1 MARFARLT
9 GTRAHC
15 ELDRQWSTTPPSR
28 AHALPGSPQRH
39 PDTGSKTRRRL
50 LRARLALPTP
60 VGPVRRRSG
69 SRNRRRSPRVGRRAL
84 RGELDSCSFGSLR
97 ENSRGRRP
105 GLSRGQQHR
114 RPSHTSSWAGSCVS
128 LTHVLWNSKVPRL
141 RNVVRAKLTGSTH
154 EIALCIAHAPQTTS
168 PIAPRCPT
176 PTTTPKTFVR
186 HRFAHETHR

>member
-69 SRNRRRSPRVGRRAL
+69 SRNRRRSPRAGRRAL
-84 RGELDSCSFGSLR
+84 RGQLDSCSLGFSGR
-97 ENSRGRRP
+97 KFSRASDGLVLGPAVPQALPTRPPRRVAVTW
-105 GLSRGQQHR
+105 
-114 RPSHTSSWAGSCVS
+114 TSCSFEFA
-128 LTHVLWNSKVPRL
+128 VPRVASFVRVKTSLALTKESALHCSRTANDRTDCVTL
-141 RNVVRAKLTGSTH
+141 RNAYDD
-154 EIALCIAHAPQTTS
+154 IQQTCLS
-168 PIAPRCPT
+168 AT
-176 PTTTPKTFVR
+176 PLF
-186 HRFAHETHR
+186 